1 MTTTDEPTGII
12 EQPRDIDTLL
22 KSTTYQGMTDDEI
35 QMIVDFTAD
44 TNYKRGYADA
54 RVDNESDRLKIM
66 QAHFEEQAAKAEAAF
81 NAAILSTVKFEE
93 V

>member
-1 MTTTDEPTGII
+1 MTDE
-12 EQPRDIDTLL
+12 
-22 KSTTYQGMTDDEI
+22 EI
-35 QMIVDFTAD
+35 KMIVDYTAD

-54 RVDNESDRLKIM
+54 RIDNENDRLKLI

>member
-1 MTTTDEPTGII
+1 MTTTDESTGII

-22 KSTTYQGMTDDEI
+22 KSTTYQGMTDEEI
-35 QMIVDFTAD
+35 KMIVDFTAE
-44 TNYKRGYADA
+44 TNYQRGYADA
-54 RVDNESDRLKIM
+54 RVDNESDRLKLM
-66 QAHFEEQAAKAEAAF
+66 QAHLKEQAAKSEAAF